1 MDVLLAIVCIVA
13 GILNLILFFKV
24 WGMTNDVDKMKKRFI
39 NKYEDLSFTEVNSEL
54 GKYIIKGDKDGAK
67 SFLTE
72 CLLSQLVTISDNS
85 SAYNFTYKLLT
96 NEYAKFFAKI
106 GEKKLPYGI
115 DDIDSVEFRQML
127 KDGLK

>member
-24 WGMTNDVDKMKKRFI
+24 WVMTNDVKKIQNRFC
-39 NKYEDLSFTEVNSEL
+39 NYYESLEFKDVKSEL
-54 GKYIIKGDKDGAK
+54 NKYIIKGDKDGAK

-96 NEYAKFFAKI
+96 NNYAKFFAKI